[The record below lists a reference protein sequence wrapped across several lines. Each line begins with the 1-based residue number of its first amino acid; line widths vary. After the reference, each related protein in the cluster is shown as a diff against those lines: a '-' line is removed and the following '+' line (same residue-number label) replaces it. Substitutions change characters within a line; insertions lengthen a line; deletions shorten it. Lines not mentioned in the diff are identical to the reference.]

1 MSAFTNKLS
10 KFALACRIHERD
22 IDEQLQLAKMG
33 WHCITVWE
41 CQLKGK
47 KQREKTL
54 DFLLYTLNYIYLQDH
69 NKQYALPKEEL
80 QMSAEDKPKCK

>member
-10 KFALACRIHERD
+10 KFALACWIHERD
-22 IDEQLQLAKMG
+22 IDEQLQLEKMG

-47 KQREKTL
+47 EQGKTL
-54 DFLLYTLNYIYLQDH
+54 NFPVYTLNYIYLQDH
-69 NKQYALPKEEL
+69 SKQYALPEEEL
-80 QMSAEDKPKCK
+80 